1 APLGAALLR
10 AGRRRGRSLATID
23 LFSPRTSAAAYVLR
37 GGGGEPAC
45 AVGRAAC
52 GRAHVGARLGR
63 GEGRMIQRSTLLC
76 LLLAMLSGYA
86 LFHMTDRAQR
96 LEEELARLGREI
108 AEDREAI
115 HVLRAEWAYLNQ
127 PAERRAL

>member
-1 APLGAALLR
+1 
-10 AGRRRGRSLATID
+10 
-23 LFSPRTSAAAYVLR
+23 
-37 GGGGEPAC
+37 
-45 AVGRAAC
+45 
-52 GRAHVGARLGR
+52 
-63 GEGRMIQRSTLLC
+63 MIQRSTLLC

-108 AEDREAI
+108 ADDREAI

-127 PAERRAL
+127 PAMLRERVEHHQEQLGLVPVRPEQIVRYDNLPARPVFADGAPGAAVSLVTPTGGGVR